1 MLSTLEDQ
9 ELKENVEVMR
19 NLQEV
24 ILELKVSICLH
35 ISLRK
40 TYNVTLYVMPHVS
53 LFVCFKSESAG
64 IAATIEAFSAG
75 EDGPEVS
82 GNGSKNAT
90 NESPSVRCLF

>member
-24 ILELKVSICLH
+24 ILELKVSKCLH

-40 TYNVTLYVMPHVS
+40 TYNVTLYVMSHFSP
-53 LFVCFKSESAG
+53 FVCFKSESAG

-75 EDGPEVS
+75 EDGPELS